1 MEAEGP
7 RMSMGRMLK
16 QENLGKN
23 LKVSY
28 WNTRR
33 LKKLGAGTPEN
44 AS

>member
-16 QENLGKN
+16 QENLGRK
-23 LKVSY
+23 KVSY

>member
-7 RMSMGRMLK
+7 GTSRGRMLK
-16 QENLGKN
+16 QENLGREKAP
-23 LKVSY
+23 Y

-33 LKKLGAGTPEN
+33 FKKLGAGTPEN